1 VHCCFAAARLDAL
14 DSVRLSLEERCAHGE
29 AQAQVQPQ
37 RGGTAVRV
45 RSPANHSRADPL
57 AQRVPTAA
65 NARSQQRA
73 LTAVTHVTHVR
84 WRLLLTKLRATRAIH
99 ALFATLIERRRAT
112 FMQLYMRAA
121 EVRPLPAAAT
131 A

>member
-1 VHCCFAAARLDAL
+1 
-14 DSVRLSLEERCAHGE
+14 
-29 AQAQVQPQ
+29 VQPQ

-73 LTAVTHVTHVR
+73 LLN

>member
-1 VHCCFAAARLDAL
+1 M
-14 DSVRLSLEERCAHGE
+14 
-29 AQAQVQPQ
+29 QPQ

-73 LTAVTHVTHVR
+73 LTAALTHVR

>member
-1 VHCCFAAARLDAL
+1 M
-14 DSVRLSLEERCAHGE
+14 
-29 AQAQVQPQ
+29 QPQ

-45 RSPANHSRADPL
+45 RSPASHSRADQL

-73 LTAVTHVTHVR
+73 LTAALTHVR
-84 WRLLLTKLRATRAIH
+84 WRLLLTKLRSTRAIH
-99 ALFATLIERRRAT
+99 ALFATLIEQRRAA

-121 EVRPLPAAAT
+121 EVCVLCPPLPQHAWQICPQCSILFHGNCHT
-131 A
+131 PNHTELR